1 MNVYPRASVF
11 EPQLALCPVKEEREF
26 LLVSQRKSIR
36 RINLADTDDTQVG
49 ILNYISKSSKITQ
62 I

>member
-1 MNVYPRASVF
+1 MNAYPRASVF

-36 RINLADTDDTQVG
+36 RINLADTDDTQVRFARFFM
-49 ILNYISKSSKITQ
+49 
-62 I
+62 